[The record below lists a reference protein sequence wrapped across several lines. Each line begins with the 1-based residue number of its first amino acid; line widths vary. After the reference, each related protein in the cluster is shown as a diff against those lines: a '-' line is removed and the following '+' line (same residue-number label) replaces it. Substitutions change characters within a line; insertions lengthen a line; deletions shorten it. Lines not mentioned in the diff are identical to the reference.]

1 MGDLLLEAVY
11 QLHESGDFAGFGAH
25 ATGGL
30 PEADALF
37 GCGSLNVLHAACANA
52 ARGKVDDAQQGVVVV
67 GVYGK
72 AQIRQR
78 VFDFLAFVE
87 AQAAVYSIRYGSLK
101 KLLLD
106 DARLGVAAV

>member
-1 MGDLLLEAVY
+1 MGNLLLEAVY

-37 GCGSLNVLHAACANA
+37 GCGSLNVLYAARANA

-72 AQIRQR
+72 AQVGKG

>member
-1 MGDLLLEAVY
+1 MHKG
-11 QLHESGDFAGFGAH
+11 GDFAGFCAH
-25 ATGGL
+25 AAGSL
-30 PEADALF
+30 PQADALF
-37 GCGSLNVLHAACANA
+37 GCGSLNVLYAACANA
-52 ARGKVDDAQQGVVVV
+52 ARWKVNHAQQGVVVI

-78 VFDFLAFVE
+78 VFDFLAFVK

>member
-37 GCGSLNVLHAACANA
+37 GCGSLNVLYAARANA

-72 AQIRQR
+72 AQVGKG